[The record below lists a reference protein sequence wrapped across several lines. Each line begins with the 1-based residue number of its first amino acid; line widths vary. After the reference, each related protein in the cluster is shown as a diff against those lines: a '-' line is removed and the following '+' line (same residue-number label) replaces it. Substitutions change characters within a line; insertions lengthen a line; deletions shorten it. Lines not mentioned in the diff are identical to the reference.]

1 MGGPAAGQA
10 AFRHPPP
17 ATATT
22 CPDTPARKGSTT
34 RAGARTTATTA
45 PGATAP
51 LIRFGSGGPEA
62 AEKITKGQQNGPLLR
77 RTCLTVA
84 VPPRKA
90 PTPSGEVRQGSIR

>member
-17 ATATT
+17 ATPTT
-22 CPDTPARKGSTT
+22 CPGTPPRKGSPTPTSAGT
-34 RAGARTTATTA
+34 RAPTP

-51 LIRFGSGGPEA
+51 LIRFGPGGPEG
-62 AEKITKGQQNGPLLR
+62 AEKITKGQQKGPLLR

-84 VPPRKA
+84 APPRKA